1 MKAAPALA
9 PTAAAAPEGWSAR
22 SRPEVEVARGG
33 AAGHDFGAAAPAAGT
48 GPAPG
53 AGIGGGQPLETGARR
68 VRKKATARRTA
79 TQTNDSTPQGLV
91 SSSRFGLMTAS
102 ALGSSGSVT

>member
-33 AAGHDFGAAAPAAGT
+33 LPGTTSAPRHPRRGPGRHRGRGSAAGSRWRRARAVLKRLLDE
-48 GPAPG
+48 
-53 AGIGGGQPLETGARR
+53 PLRLPSGWA
-68 VRKKATARRTA
+68 VLDRTA
-79 TQTNDSTPQGLV
+79 
-91 SSSRFGLMTAS
+91 
-102 ALGSSGSVT
+102 